1 MFQGLGIQYAAT
13 LLGGFA
19 ALLVPIPI
27 CFYLYGSKLRE
38 KSKFAPTMK
47 SKGPPSEASESDADN
62 EHRFPA
68 LYASKSRA
76 DGEQRPTV
84 TSRASARSITQR
96 KTRES
101 AKTDLEKGPV
111 GVQ

>member
-1 MFQGLGIQYAAT
+1 MFEGLGIQYAST

-27 CFYLYGSKLRE
+27 CFYIYGHKLRE

-47 SKGPPSEASESDADN
+47 SKGPPSETSESDGDN
-62 EHRFPA
+62 EQRFPA

-76 DGEQRPTV
+76 DGDQRPTV
-84 TSRASARSITQR
+84 TSRASERPATKR
-96 KTRES
+96 KTKDS
-101 AKTDLEKGPV
+101 TKSDLEKGA
-111 GVQ
+111 GSAQ